1 MKVSLIRMTADGRLP
16 AAERRNYR
24 HVGDAIVR
32 MTREEGITTL
42 WRGAVPT
49 MARVTNQFYIS
60 WN

>member
-1 MKVSLIRMTADGRLP
+1 MTADGRLP